1 MKLVCQ
7 TDELLQHWVISPQE
21 RNLAL
26 NDRNGCQRY
35 LISSAAQVGAV

>member
-26 NDRNGCQRY
+26 NDRTVANAIR
-35 LISSAAQVGAV
+35 LALLLK